1 MQSAASEK
9 QFRLACEKYA
19 HPGMV
24 EFSHFDGKVLKRA
37 TGKWHP
43 FASDLDAKHFA
54 CLCLKEEAAQ
64 LEGDLF
70 ARDTIREEVKILIA
84 KGKAFHA
91 EQIAAAS
98 RATKKAVP

>member
-24 EFSHFDGKVLKRA
+24 EFAHFDGKVLKRA

-43 FASDLDAKHFA
+43 FTSDLEAKHFA
-54 CLCLKEEAAQ
+54 PMRPAMVYCQGCVCVGLPAAPTK
-64 LEGDLF
+64 GD
-70 ARDTIREEVKILIA
+70 
-84 KGKAFHA
+84 
-91 EQIAAAS
+91 
-98 RATKKAVP
+98 